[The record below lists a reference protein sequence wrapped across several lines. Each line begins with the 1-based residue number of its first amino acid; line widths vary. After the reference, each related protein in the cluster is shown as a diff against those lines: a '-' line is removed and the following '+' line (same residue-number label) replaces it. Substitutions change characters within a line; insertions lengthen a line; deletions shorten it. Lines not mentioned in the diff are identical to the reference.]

1 MYTDPCTIAMQ
12 SDMNQLKELIQEDL
26 ATFMDE
32 MAPPLEIC
40 VDWVCD
46 RFALDCDDAP
56 DALANVVPLSAIG
69 L

>member
-46 RFALDCDDAP
+46 RFALDCDDALL
-56 DALANVVPLSAIG
+56 DFVTDCYFENQV
-69 L
+69 